1 MARTAPQAPL
11 DLLDIDASLSSD
23 DRAIRAAVREYE
35 TGRHGP

>member
-11 DLLDIDASLSSD
+11 DLLDIDAFLSSD